1 MHTAR
6 VGYSRT
12 RIGQNVEANTSQ
24 PLPVFVPGRD
34 SMGAIDIGGV
44 PRFGPQSS
52 ANLRLRQDVV
62 SGQYD
67 VAQSRG
73 RHLLK
78 AGALVEHYLDDEL
91 NPTFS
96 LGIYRFANLS
106 TFLRNVPASFIG
118 LTPQGDFTRHW
129 DWTLYGVYA
138 QDDFA
143 VSPRA
148 DAQSRSCASRARRC
162 PAIARTATSTCR
174 ICCAAAPTVG
184 PLYENPGAVLVA
196 ASRAPPGI
204 RAATAA
210 RRCAAATGSTSTP
223 TISRT

>member
-1 MHTAR
+1 M
-6 VGYSRT
+6 
-12 RIGQNVEANTSQ
+12 
-24 PLPVFVPGRD
+24 
-34 SMGAIDIGGV
+34 
-44 PRFGPQSS
+44 
-52 ANLRLRQDVV
+52 

-106 TFLRNVPASFIG
+106 NFLRNVPASFVG

-129 DWTLYGVYA
+129 DWTLYGFYA

-143 VSPRA
+143 VSPRLTLNLGLRVEGTTMPR
-148 DAQSRSCASRARRC
+148 DREDRDINMPDLLRGRANR
-162 PAIARTATSTCR
+162 RTALR
-174 ICCAAAPTVG
+174 
-184 PLYENPGAVLVA
+184 EPGAVVVSS
-196 ASRAPPGI
+196 SRRRLGS
-204 RAATAA
+204 A
-210 RRCAAATGSTSTP
+210 RRRPHCRCAAATGSTSTP